1 MNQLSPKVSVII
13 PSYNR
18 ANYIADTIKSVQDQ
32 SYKNWEMIILDDG
45 SNDNTQ
51 EIVERI
57 GDDKIHFIK
66 NKRLGIVSAIKNLG
80 IANSTGEL
88 IAFIDSDDLWAED
101 KLEKQVMALQQF
113 PEAGFCL
120 TNGYNFKNI
129 NEPLDF
135 FYKQNKGFI
144 YDNIFFSCFKS
155 EVAGFTQALMFRREC
170 INAAGLFKE
179 TKPFSD
185 VDFIISLAKNFKA
198 IILYEPLVFRR
209 LHDANHMKLNWKKN
223 YYQGIELIQ
232 EYQKELPGTISNNAF
247 FRLYIN
253 FGESCLKHSEK
264 KQAITKFLKAW
275 KYAPFSIA
283 PLKKI
288 AKTLLLQQKI
298 RPSIL

>member
-32 SYKNWEMIILDDG
+32 TYENWEVIILDDG
-45 SNDNTQ
+45 SDDNTE
-51 EIVERI
+51 EIVEQISDSRV
-57 GDDKIHFIK
+57 HFIK
-66 NKRLGIVSAIKNLG
+66 AGRIGIVSAIKNLG
-80 IANSTGEL
+80 ISKSSGEL
-88 IAFIDSDDLWAED
+88 IAFIDSDDLWAAE
-101 KLEKQVMALQQF
+101 KLEKQVVALQQY

-120 TNGYNFKNI
+120 TNGYNFKNVD
-129 NEPLDF
+129 EPLEF
-135 FYKQNKGFI
+135 FYKQNEGLI
-144 YDNIFFSCFKS
+144 CDNIFFSCFKS

-185 VDFIISLAKNFKA
+185 IDFIIALTKNFKA

-223 YYQGIELIQ
+223 YYQGIELI
-232 EYQKELPGTISNNAF
+232 EEHKKDLPRTISNNAF
-247 FRLYIN
+247 FKLYIN
-253 FGESCLKHSEK
+253 FGESCLKHFEK
-264 KQAITKFLKAW
+264 KEAITKFLKAW
-275 KYAPFSIA
+275 KYAPFSIV

-288 AKTLLLQQKI
+288 AKALLFTTKN
-298 RPSIL
+298 